1 MSPGFSFGKAVAQ
14 ARQPVRGS
22 PPKLR
27 NRERSTAQG
36 LPPRS
41 STPPPLPKSASLPLH
56 TTRLPSNSEHRHA
69 QATGSSTQSQPVM
82 PPTAASG
89 SPALSR
95 SSSAALEQSPII
107 AEVLRQISTAK
118 SAVHD
123 LRTQLTEFQSA
134 SSQSHL
140 SLQNEVDSYRERR
153 KQEEASRLELKSRTK
168 ALEDSKRH
176 AEGHKRDAEKR
187 LKSAQNTR
195 DECTQRMEHLD
206 QEVVRLQQRS
216 VDDAAAIEHCK
227 LNTAKV
233 EQEISD
239 ALELKKQE
247 IRVAEEVIAALSIRA
262 KDLEV
267 KLTGEKERLRQA
279 RERAEI
285 RKRDRLLLYSS
296 LHPEGHNNNTWSPIP
311 FGSQENPHSE
321 HCEIDNGQHQ
331 QGNGGEHKDPSS
343 SPVPRP
349 GRLSLSGIS
358 NFNTDSDHCA
368 LRAKGYSI
376 FDEDIASLQSQY
388 TTNFSPFDDTDTSPF
403 YMQSHNG
410 HLVTPTSSS
419 LISTGLISVM
429 DSSNESLAR
438 SFQSDNDAYLE
449 KDWRGQRKIYSPPVE
464 KTMSTSPVS
473 MTSPSINE
481 YDPFEVRQPER
492 IHSDLMNMQRA
503 AMPTHPARTHSN
515 PIVTSQ
521 MEEPIGT
528 DKSGPRRWFS
538 TSNKPKKGLN
548 PDAKVF
554 QLSKTPD
561 FGTIGPPIP
570 TNQTFDALNPN
581 GLASRMSSTTSSNT
595 SSLLRA
601 FAPSPAERQVLRR
614 AFGGSTNNSLE
625 KLPSLSRVGSIPS
638 SPSHV
643 HAVPTHNSRPTS
655 LHMEKGEFGRTLPSW
670 LQSLPRIGKSNFS
683 PWDDEE
689 STTVAYRGEG
699 SSESG

>member
-1 MSPGFSFGKAVAQ
+1 MSPGFSFDKAVVQ
-14 ARQPVRGS
+14 ARQRVRGS

-27 NRERSTAQG
+27 NRERSTARG

-56 TTRLPSNSEHRHA
+56 TTRLPSTPEHRHV
-69 QATGSSTQSQPVM
+69 QATGNTTQNQPAM
-82 PPTAASG
+82 PTTAASG

-95 SSSAALEQSPII
+95 SSSVILEQSPII

-123 LRTQLTEFQSA
+123 LRTQLTEFQTA

-140 SLQNEVDSYRERR
+140 SLQNEIDSYRERR

-187 LKSAQNTR
+187 LKSAQNAR
-195 DECTQRMEHLD
+195 DECTHRMEHLD
-206 QEVVRLQQRS
+206 QEITRLQQRS
-216 VDDAAAIEHCK
+216 VDDDTAIEQCK

-247 IRVAEEVIAALSIRA
+247 IGVAEEVIAALSLRA

-267 KLTGEKERLRQA
+267 KLAGEKERLRQA
-279 RERAEI
+279 RERAEV
-285 RKRDRLLLYSS
+285 RKRDRSSFYSP
-296 LHPEGHNNNTWSPIP
+296 LHVEAHSNSTWSPNP
-311 FGSQENPHSE
+311 FSPQENPHLN
-321 HCEIDNGQHQ
+321 HHEIDNGQHQ
-331 QGNGGEHKDPSS
+331 QGNGGKHKDSS
-343 SPVPRP
+343 RPPVPRP

-358 NFNTDSDHCA
+358 NFNPVNDHGA

-403 YMQSHNG
+403 HMQSHNG

-419 LISTGLISVM
+419 LISTGLISIT
-429 DSSNESLAR
+429 DNSNESLTR
-438 SFQSDNDAYLE
+438 SFQSDNDAYLD
-449 KDWRGQRKIYSPPVE
+449 KDWRGREMYSPPVE

-473 MTSPSINE
+473 MTGPSVNG

-492 IHSDLMNMQRA
+492 SDPMNMQRA
-503 AMPTHPARTHSN
+503 AMPTPPARTHSN
-515 PIVTSQ
+515 PIVTGQ
-521 MEEPIGT
+521 MEEPVGT
-528 DKSGPRRWFS
+528 GKVGPRRWFS

-561 FGTIGPPIP
+561 LGAIGPPIP
-570 TNQTFDALNPN
+570 TIETFDALNPN
-581 GLASRMSSTTSSNT
+581 GLASRMSSTASSNT

-601 FAPSPAERQVLRR
+601 FAPSPAERQVLQR

-625 KLPSLSRVGSIPS
+625 RLPSLSRVSSIPS

-643 HAVPTHNSRPTS
+643 HAVPTHNPRPTS
-655 LHMEKGEFGRTLPSW
+655 IRVEKGEFGRTLPSW
-670 LQSLPRIGKSNFS
+670 LQSLPRIGKLNFS

-689 STTVAYRGEG
+689 PSTVMYRGEG
-699 SSESG
+699 SSKSG